1 MQLNKEVGLVN
12 LSRNRLRESSLAGKY
27 LNILRVGETPTVD
40 FTQLSISLPT
50 VDFTQLSISL
60 LRPEEGFAIPL
71 SLIQGRLCTSHGYE
85 VLKSLAWLCQQQTC
99 TQAFTCSLQHS
110 AIKLSLFKAVD

>member
-27 LNILRVGETPTVD
+27 LNILRVGET
-40 FTQLSISLPT
+40 PT